1 MSGNFSIGDAVELV
15 SVEAH
20 WSAEVGDTGK
30 IVGFYDR
37 MFDREAV
44 FLVALDKNPSSR
56 IPYKKSRL
64 ALRQDDPL
72 PPVPDSVM
80 YNAGQGCRLEVA
92 TLPPNAN
99 YEARVR
105 IGVYSNTLVYQGKC
119 TCLEPDEA
127 LQLAHDLRRMAM
139 QIKRNQKQEQA
150 Q

>member
-1 MSGNFSIGDAVELV
+1 MSHAFNVGDAIEMV
-15 SVEAH
+15 STGFG

-30 IVGFYDR
+30 IKAFYS
-37 MFDREAV
+37 
-44 FLVALDKNPSSR
+44 LVDGEPAYIVELDKLPGSR
-56 IPYKKSRL
+56 IAYKERRL
-64 ALRQDDPL
+64 ALQQDDLL

-105 IGVYSNTLVYQGKC
+105 IGVFSNTLVYQGKC
-119 TCLEPDEA
+119 TCLEPDEV